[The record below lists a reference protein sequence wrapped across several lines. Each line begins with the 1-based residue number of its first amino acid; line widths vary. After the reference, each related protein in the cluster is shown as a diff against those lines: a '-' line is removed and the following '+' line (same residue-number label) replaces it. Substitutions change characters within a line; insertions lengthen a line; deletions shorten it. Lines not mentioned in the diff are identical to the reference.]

1 MVPFQEHLQLMAC
14 RPFVIYMCLPKGAS
28 FVPGLFML
36 QHVDLQGLG
45 FRVTVS
51 HPSHYYRKTLC
62 VKDAL
67 QTSIGTQSKKH
78 PLSLSDRAV
87 RRGLRK

>member
-1 MVPFQEHLQLMAC
+1 MAC
-14 RPFVIYMCLPKGAS
+14 RPFVFYMYLPKGAS
-28 FVPGLFML
+28 FVFML

-51 HPSHYYRKTLC
+51 HPSHCYRKTLC

-87 RRGLRK
+87 RRGLKK